1 MMCMEIVKREK
12 EKEKSWKW
20 GSLTRAI
27 LFSQLA
33 WFLQLVDED
42 KRTVILMHKAE
53 YSATRRLV
61 AIHVEECWRSGMR
74 APLLSRNRKRNFGRI
89 RAIRNQRMHFSHQEA
104 DQVHERRCRS
114 GDSANRTLE
123 DPRKRCARLTL

>member
-1 MMCMEIVKREK
+1 MEIMSPRH
-12 EKEKSWKW
+12 
-20 GSLTRAI
+20 SLFTACVV
-27 LFSQLA
+27 LA
-33 WFLQLVDED
+33 ALVDED
-42 KRTVILMHKAE
+42 KRTVILMHRAE

-74 APLLSRNRKRNFGRI
+74 APLLSRNRKKNFGRI

-114 GDSANRTLE
+114 GNSANRTLE